1 MNTGQFDNVADAYEN
16 TLRRNLRFIPGGVDH
31 YYANRA
37 RITALS
43 VSNPEK
49 IRRVLDFG
57 GGVGLAYPHLRHN
70 FPNAEILIFDTS
82 KDSVTRALRNNVGL
96 RAIEP
101 EDFNKLNCDIVFV
114 AGVVHHVPAE
124 FRNSLISTLV
134 DCVASDGIV
143 AIFELN
149 PYNPIT
155 RRLVKTCPF
164 DSDADLITRANL
176 RRLASCVPDLREIAS
191 RFIVFFPPIFRL
203 LLTMERFLGWLPL
216 GAQYYLIYR
225 KVPRIKS

>member
-1 MNTGQFDNVADAYEN
+1 MNTNHFDDVADEYEIA
-16 TLRRNLRFIPGGVDH
+16 LQRNLRFIPGGVDH

-37 RITALS
+37 RIAARS

-49 IRRVLDFG
+49 VRRVLDFG
-57 GGVGLAYPHLRHN
+57 GGIGLAYPHLRRS

-82 KDSVTRALRNNVGL
+82 RDSVARALRNNVGL

-101 EDFNKLNCDIVFV
+101 EDFNKLNCDVVFV
-114 AGVVHHVPAE
+114 AGVVHHVPTGVRDA
-124 FRNSLISTLV
+124 LISTLV
-134 DCVASDGIV
+134 SCAADDGIV

-149 PYNPIT
+149 PYNPVT
-155 RRLVKTCPF
+155 RRLVKACPF

-176 RRLASCVPDLREIAS
+176 RRLASCVPYLREIAS
-191 RFIVFFPPIFRL
+191 RFIVFFPPIFRPF
-203 LLTMERFLGWLPL
+203 LTMEGFLGWLPL

-225 KVPRIKS
+225 KMPQVKS